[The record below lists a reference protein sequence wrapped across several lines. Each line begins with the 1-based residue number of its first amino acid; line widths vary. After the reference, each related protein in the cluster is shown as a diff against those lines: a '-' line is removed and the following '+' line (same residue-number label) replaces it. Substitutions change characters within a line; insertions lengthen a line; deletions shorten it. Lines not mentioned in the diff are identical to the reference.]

1 MAARFSAIVIEKHFT
16 LDRDMPGP
24 DHRASLE
31 PAELRDMISLLRAG
45 AYASTPITPDVL
57 GPTTKA
63 PTSREIE
70 MAQLVRKSVVAVKD
84 ISAGE
89 LLTLENLTV
98 KRPGTGLPPKELT
111 KLIGGRARKTISKDA
126 LLQMADVEMRPS
138 RFSL

>member
-1 MAARFSAIVIEKHFT
+1 
-16 LDRDMPGP
+16 
-24 DHRASLE
+24 
-31 PAELRDMISLLRAG
+31 
-45 AYASTPITPDVL
+45 VL

-138 RFSL
+138 RF